1 MTTNNNVQDELFGYD
16 SKKIDSLC
24 GSFFCNPR
32 NTPYRYFILVLLFLS
47 YASTYFVIELP
58 SGLQITIMEVMNI
71 NAKQYNLLFSVYT
84 WPDLILSVFG
94 GILID
99 RVIGLRAGILL
110 LSLLTLIGQT
120 IFTVGMFINS
130 FPIALA
136 GRIVLGCGIGQ
147 LKTVIFVFIA
157 LWFKGKELSFIS
169 ALGTCFTRIGTTL
182 GILAPQPIYDNLKS
196 ITSLKSHGL
205 GITSSIGIAGF
216 IFSFV
221 GCCFA
226 VILDK
231 RASWQGIM
239 IEQTKAQKK
248 FNLRDLK
255 DSLKEFS
262 ISYWLS
268 TIPLSIFFAILY
280 SYAANGQ
287 LFVSSKYGFSVG
299 KANFANSLIFTAPI
313 LVTPFLGILM
323 DITGYNII
331 WSIIGLLFAM
341 ATHGSYI
348 VSDSQMFFVPF
359 VAAISYSLSY
369 SIFVTAIYPLPVL
382 LIQEHQ
388 LTTAYSLFN
397 LQYCVAFSVI
407 SVITGFLID
416 HKGFLILEVFYILL
430 VCFMLCLI
438 VLLLFIDMGRDTKVL
453 LVSNY
458 CRSMK
463 HMMGRKHDNNESL
476 DNFSHND

>member
-1 MTTNNNVQDELFGYD
+1 MTTSDHEVQDELFGYD
-16 SKKIDSLC
+16 SKKIY
-24 GSFFCNPR
+24 GMWSFFCNPR
-32 NTPYRYFILVLLFLS
+32 NPPYRYFIMILLYLS
-47 YASTYFVIELP
+47 YFCIFFVIELP
-58 SGLQITIMEVMNI
+58 SGLQIDIMKVMNI
-71 NAKQYNLLFSVYT
+71 NAKQYNLLFSVFT

-94 GILID
+94 GILMD

-110 LSLLTLIGQT
+110 LGLLALIGQT

-130 FPIALA
+130 FPIALT
-136 GRIVLGCGIGQ
+136 GRIVLGCGIGL
-147 LKTVIFVFIA
+147 LKNVIFVFVA

-169 ALGTCFTRIGTTL
+169 ALGTCFTRTGTSL
-182 GILAPQPIYDNLKS
+182 GILAPQHIYDSLKS
-196 ITSLKSHGL
+196 IISLKSHGL
-205 GITSSIGIAGF
+205 GITSSIGIAAF

-221 GCCFA
+221 GCCLA

-231 RASWQGIM
+231 RGQGIM
-239 IEQTKAQKK
+239 IERTVAQKK
-248 FNLRDLK
+248 RFKFRDLK
-255 DSLKEFS
+255 DFS
-262 ISYWLS
+262 ISYWLGTLPMS
-268 TIPLSIFFAILY
+268 LFYSVLY

-299 KANFANSLIFTAPI
+299 KANLANSLIFTAPI

-388 LTTAYSLFN
+388 LTTAYSLYN
-397 LQYCVAFSVI
+397 LQYSVAFSVI

-416 HKGFLILEVFYILL
+416 HNGFLILEVFFILL
-430 VCFMLCLI
+430 VCFMLCSI

-453 LVSNY
+453 LVSNR

-463 HMMGRKHDNNESL
+463 HMMGRKEDNNKSL
-476 DNFSHND
+476 DNFSHIDNSLN